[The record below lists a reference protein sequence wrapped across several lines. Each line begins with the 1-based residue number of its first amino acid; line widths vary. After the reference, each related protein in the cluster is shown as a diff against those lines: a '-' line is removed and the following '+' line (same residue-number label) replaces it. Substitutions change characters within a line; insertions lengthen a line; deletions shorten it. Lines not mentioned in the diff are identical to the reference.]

1 MHMEQMNPDEVCV
14 CGHTQFD
21 HEVFHV
27 DVTEVEIG
35 ECEPMCECEEYKKRE
50 HFVFKTQAVVYWET
64 DADGNVVKV
73 TVVPASR
80 SPHYISH
87 GLSFVEVDG
96 SVQRDP
102 VTGQPIGTLVGVAIE
117 DIVTGKQVNL
127 YLDPQGR
134 RFYASFTP
142 QSS

>member
-1 MHMEQMNPDEVCV
+1 M
-14 CGHTQFD
+14 
-21 HEVFHV
+21 
-27 DVTEVEIG
+27 
-35 ECEPMCECEEYKKRE
+35 
-50 HFVFKTQAVVYWET
+50 
-64 DADGNVVKV
+64 
-73 TVVPASR
+73 
-80 SPHYISH
+80 
-87 GLSFVEVDG
+87 
-96 SVQRDP
+96 QRDP